1 MSGKLRFRW
10 SVTSFVAPGEGVF
23 LLSERKQTVLRGALV
38 ECLAPLL
45 AEGRTRESITTAL
58 SDRFAPEQ
66 VTRALDR
73 LLASCHVIE
82 TGSPEAPGTAAFW
95 ELAGLDGTA
104 ATRTAAGSV
113 EINALGSA
121 STAPFAQAAAEAG
134 IRVRDRDGDLAMVL
148 TDDYLDPALESVNR
162 CSLER
167 GRPWLLVRPSGAR
180 IWIGPLFQPGRTGCW
195 HCLSVRLRGNRMVD
209 SFVQSALSLE
219 RIPVTGTATGPGVAE
234 IAGRLAALQAAKWLA
249 GVRSEDLSEV
259 FTLDTVTLEGERHR
273 LTRRPQCPVCGDP
286 GIQTE
291 AALRPVVFRAQQKA
305 GTTDGG
311 HRARDP
317 EGFVASYGH
326 HVSPVTGIVPEL
338 VRFDSRTVDTDGAG
352 LLHSYVAG
360 FNTAVHQGGFKAL
373 RSSLRS
379 MSGGKGRSDV
389 QARASALGEAV
400 ERYSAIFQGDEPRR
414 VASYR
419 ELGPEQAIHPSAL
432 QLYSARQYAERET
445 WNSRTSGFH
454 HVWRPL
460 DEDARVE
467 WTPVWSLT
475 RGRHVHVP
483 TAYLYFEHPE
493 SADGF
498 AGGDSNG
505 CAAGTSPE
513 DAALQGFMELVERD
527 GVALWWYNRVR
538 RPAVDLSSFDDP
550 YFVRW
555 QAAYRRMD
563 RQTWVLDLTSDLGIP
578 TVVALARRTTGPA
591 EEILMGFGAHF
602 DMRIAI
608 SRAMTEV
615 NQFLPHVGA
624 SSGRPGGY
632 RFDEP
637 DYVRWWTT
645 ATLANQPYL
654 QPLDG
659 PPRTSD
665 TCPVHVDRD
674 LLADLKA
681 AQLAVERAGLEM
693 LVLDQTRVDVG
704 LPVVKVL
711 VPGLRHFWPRYA
723 PGRLY
728 EVPVALGWLRE
739 PTPEEDLNPIGVFL

>member
-1 MSGKLRFRW
+1 M
-10 SVTSFVAPGEGVF
+10 
-23 LLSERKQTVLRGALV
+23 LSERGQTVLRGTLV
-38 ECLAPLL
+38 ENLAPLL
-45 AEGRTRESITTAL
+45 AEPRTRESIAASL
-58 SDRFAPEQ
+58 SERFAPEQ

-73 LLASCHVIE
+73 LLASGHVIE
-82 TGSPEAPGTAAFW
+82 TGLTADPGAPAFW

-104 ATRTAAGSV
+104 GTRIADGSLD
-113 EINALGSA
+113 ITALGSTSA
-121 STAPFAQAAAEAG
+121 APFAQAAAASG
-134 IRVRDRDGDLAMVL
+134 IRVRDRDGDLALVL
-148 TDDYLDPALESVNR
+148 ADDYLDPALD
-162 CSLER
+162 SLNSNCLDR
-167 GRPWLLVRPSGAR
+167 GCPWLLVRPAGAR

-195 HCLSVRLRGNRMVD
+195 HCLAVRLRGNRMVD
-209 SFVQSALSLE
+209 SFVQSSLSLE
-219 RIPVTGTATGPGVAE
+219 RIPVTATAAGPGAAD
-234 IAGRLAALQAAKWLA
+234 IAGRLAVLQAAKWLA
-249 GVRSEDLSEV
+249 GVRTDDLAEV
-259 FTLDTVTLEGERHR
+259 FALDTVTLEGERHR
-273 LTRRPQCPVCGDP
+273 LTRRPQCPACGDP
-286 GIQTE
+286 GVQTK
-291 AALRPVVFRAQQKA
+291 AASRPVVFRPQQKA

-317 EGFVASYGH
+317 EAFVETYGH
-326 HVSPVTGIVPEL
+326 HVSPLTGVVSEL
-338 VRFDSRTVDTDGAG
+338 VKFDTRTADADGAG
-352 LLHSYVAG
+352 LLHSYIAG
-360 FNTAVHQGGFKAL
+360 FNAAVHQGGFKAL
-373 RSSLRS
+373 RSGLRS
-379 MSGGKGRSDV
+379 MSGGKGRSDA
-389 QARASALGEAV
+389 QARASALGEGV
-400 ERYSAIFQGDEPRR
+400 ERYSGIFQGDEPRR
-414 VASYR
+414 RASYR
-419 ELGPEQAIHPSAL
+419 ELGPEEAIHPNAL

-483 TAYLYFEHPE
+483 TAHLYFEHPE
-493 SADGF
+493 AADGF

-505 CAAGTSPE
+505 CAAGASPE
-513 DAALQGFMELVERD
+513 DAALQGLMELVERD
-527 GVALWWYNRVR
+527 SVALWWYNRVR

-550 YFVRW
+550 YFAQW
-555 QAAYRRMD
+555 QAAYRRMG

-578 TVVALARRTTGPA
+578 AVAALARRTTGPV
-591 EEILMGFGAHF
+591 EELLLGFGAHF
-602 DMRIAI
+602 DIGIAI

-624 SSGRPGGY
+624 GSPAPGAY

-637 DYVRWWTT
+637 DHVRWWTT

-659 PPRTSD
+659 PARTRD
-665 TCPVHVDRD
+665 AYPAPPPRD
-674 LLADLKA
+674 LYADLKT
-681 AQLAVERAGLEM
+681 AQEAVEAAGMEM

-728 EVPVALGWLRE
+728 DVPVGLGWLSE
-739 PTPEEDLNPIGVFL
+739 PTSEDDLNPIGMFL